1 MQICF
6 KYICYIL
13 LIYIA
18 DILFCLAF
26 LCAIAVCTYIVTLWN
41 SMVKQNFKFFLC
53 QLPAGRNSFFLLFL
67 NGIVHVFEDA
77 TTVVYGSNLFLN
89 HDFHSFQHGIKTI
102 FRKIGGEFLPVFWG
116 DWFAKVIFV
125 GIAESLELPIF
136 FSTVFKLPTP

>member
-41 SMVKQNFKFFLC
+41 SMVKQNFKFFYANC
-53 QLPAGRNSFFLLFL
+53 QPAATASSFCF
-67 NGIVHVFEDA
+67 
-77 TTVVYGSNLFLN
+77 
-89 HDFHSFQHGIKTI
+89 
-102 FRKIGGEFLPVFWG
+102 
-116 DWFAKVIFV
+116 
-125 GIAESLELPIF
+125 
-136 FSTVFKLPTP
+136 